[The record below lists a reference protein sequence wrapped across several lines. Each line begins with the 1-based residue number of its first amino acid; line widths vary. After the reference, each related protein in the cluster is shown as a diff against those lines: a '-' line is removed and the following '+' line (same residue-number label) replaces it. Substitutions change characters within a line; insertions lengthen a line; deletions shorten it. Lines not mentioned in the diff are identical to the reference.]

1 MRHPWLTLGCLAGLL
16 ILGGCGDDKTGEK
29 TKSRAVVPRK
39 TDGDGEKT
47 KTAVALPP
55 KLKPRI
61 EKALFSAEEEATLL
75 VKQDAQ
81 FPDAKLKDLAEAGQA
96 VSQLRG
102 ERATVVLLWSDQ
114 SRAGR
119 GALKAISARAAQ
131 QRPGLSYV
139 GIYVGDDAASA
150 KQLADE
156 NMTSFPVLVDRE
168 RSLFKQVV
176 KPPEGQGPADVL
188 PRVYL
193 LDPAGKVLWLSLA
206 LQNRDEVELDLALRF
221 VLEEQPA
228 KAEGE

>member
-1 MRHPWLTLGCLAGLL
+1 MRHLWLTLGCAAGLL
-16 ILGGCGDDKTGEK
+16 VLGGCGDNTTGEK
-29 TKSRAVVPRK
+29 TKTKSPAVVPRK
-39 TDGDGEKT
+39 TDGEKT

-61 EKALFSAEEEATLL
+61 EKSLFSAEEEATLL
-75 VKQDAQ
+75 VKQDDQ
-81 FPDAKLKDLAEAGQA
+81 FPDAKLKDLAGADRA
-96 VSQLRG
+96 LSQLRG
-102 ERATVVLLWSDQ
+102 ERATVVLLWTDQ

-119 GALKAISARAAQ
+119 GALKAVSARAAQ
-131 QRPGLSYV
+131 NRPGLHYV
-139 GIYVGDDAASA
+139 GIYVGDDATTA

-156 NMTSFPVLVDRE
+156 NTTSFPVLVDRE
-168 RSLFKQVV
+168 RSLFKQAV

-221 VLEEQPA
+221 VLGEQPA